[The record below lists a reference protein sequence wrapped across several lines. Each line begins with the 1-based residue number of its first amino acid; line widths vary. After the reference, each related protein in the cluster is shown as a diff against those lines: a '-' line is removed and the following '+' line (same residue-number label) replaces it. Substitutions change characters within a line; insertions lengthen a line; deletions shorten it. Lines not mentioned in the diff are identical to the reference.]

1 MSFFLPK
8 HFFFLEIFYLLNGNQ
23 YRKNV
28 TNALP
33 DPSRGQTRVSI
44 SSITPTAMQGPRDK
58 ACPLGDFHGIH
69 SSTERHAWGKTSQ
82 SARCEALGQCTKL
95 TPPLLLLR
103 FHSLKPVFTEHL
115 RGAGH
120 CARLRSNTC
129 SPAAC
134 NIMAC
139 FQSHHVLATSNNIT
153 EPDVTCVFQR
163 SSVFSC
169 FLLVLPLSLYSEI
182 IQTEHKSCKNIT
194 KNPCLA
200 HLLYHVLGSLC
211 HPSPPLP
218 CLPCIRIHP
227 AASSSPPHSLSLSTC
242 TKFFWNHL

>member
-8 HFFFLEIFYLLNGNQ
+8 HFFFWRFFYLLNGNQ

-69 SSTERHAWGKTSQ
+69 SSTERQAWGKTSQ

-115 RGAGH
+115 RGAGQIG
-120 CARLRSNTC
+120 RGG
-129 SPAAC
+129 
-134 NIMAC
+134 
-139 FQSHHVLATSNNIT
+139 V
-153 EPDVTCVFQR
+153 
-163 SSVFSC
+163 
-169 FLLVLPLSLYSEI
+169 
-182 IQTEHKSCKNIT
+182 
-194 KNPCLA
+194 
-200 HLLYHVLGSLC
+200 
-211 HPSPPLP
+211 PPLP
-218 CLPCIRIHP
+218 HTSPVTL
-227 AASSSPPHSLSLSTC
+227 ADTYASVGLGLLVY
-242 TKFFWNHL
+242 WEA